1 MSELPL
7 FPVHSV
13 LFPDGRFRL
22 RVFEKRYMD
31 MVTRCIKQETPFGV
45 CLIRAGHEV
54 GEAAQPSSVGTT
66 ANLDEYDMPQTGIL
80 HISVRGGQRFRVLD
94 TRVLADQLIMGDTA
108 LLPEE
113 PHVDLGSTH
122 ENLRELLAKILN
134 EVDGRYYYLPVR
146 LDDATWVA
154 YRLAEFL
161 PVSNECG
168 QQVLEQPDP
177 RRKLDILAAQI
188 TEREAE
194 TSQRFS

>member
-7 FPVHSV
+7 FLVHSV
-13 LFPDGRFRL
+13 LFPNGRFRL

-31 MVTRCIKQETPFGV
+31 MVTHCIKHETPFGV

-54 GEAAQPSSVGTT
+54 GEAAQPSLIGTI

-80 HISVRGGQRFRVLD
+80 HISVRGGECFRVLD
-94 TRVLADQLIMGDTA
+94 TRVLADQLIMGETA

-113 PHVDLGSTH
+113 PHVGLGPAH
-122 ENLRELLAKILN
+122 EDLRELLAKILN
-134 EVDGRYYYLPVR
+134 EVDGRYYYPPIR

-154 YRLAEFL
+154 YRLAELL
-161 PVSNECG
+161 PVSNNCR

-188 TEREAE
+188 KAPETE
-194 TSQRFS
+194 TS

>member
-31 MVTRCIKQETPFGV
+31 MVTRCLKQETPFGV

-94 TRVLADQLIMGDTA
+94 TRVLADQLIIGDTA

-113 PHVDLGSTH
+113 PHVGLGSTH
-122 ENLRELLAKILN
+122 ENLRELLAKIIN
-134 EVDGRYYYLPVR
+134 EVDGRYYYPPVR

-161 PVSNECG
+161 PVSNDCR

-177 RRKLDILAAQI
+177 KRKLDILATQI
-188 TEREAE
+188 TEPETE